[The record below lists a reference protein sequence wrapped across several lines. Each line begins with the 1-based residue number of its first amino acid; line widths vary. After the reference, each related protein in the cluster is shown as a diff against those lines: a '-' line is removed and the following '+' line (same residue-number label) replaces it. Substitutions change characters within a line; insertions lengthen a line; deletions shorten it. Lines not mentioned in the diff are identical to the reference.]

1 MYTYICILSCIS
13 VQIAINMYAATPT
26 FARAATSPPF
36 PGTAHIMQCSLL
48 LPQASMRFRHLRWAN
63 RASGNQ
69 MHLVGWVW
77 EFHWSVLPETALLTL
92 APSTGQLVGARWPR
106 IELSRT
112 FGWSWQPSLP
122 SNCLIGVLCVSG
134 CSPNPLPRCREQP
147 PQTYPCKLCKLSF
160 WADCISAKTCE
171 FSCQLGS
178 SARRMQEWTISF
190 RAERL
195 SVKASLPLSL
205 QHPKPWMGQVIAFA
219 RVRVDTDFFE
229 RLWGPIF
236 NWKQSN

>member
-1 MYTYICILSCIS
+1 MYIVMHIS
-13 VQIAINMYAATPT
+13 SNSNKHVRCNPYLCPCRNLTP
-26 FARAATSPPF
+26 FSWHGSYHAV
-36 PGTAHIMQCSLL
+36 LL

-147 PQTYPCKLCKLSF
+147 PQTYPCNCKLCKLSF

-205 QHPKPWMGQVIAFA
+205 QHPKPWVGQVIAFA